1 MTLDWCIEVALLGLL
16 AFSSWPPPRTRL
28 ILRQPR
34 LLSDMVEAEFDQHTR
49 LYVVTHVRA
58 GGSTT
63 TTPLVADW
71 HQIATYAA
79 QCSGEIGTLYVCVLH
94 GVQKW
99 YWQWGL
105 MTDAPADANR
115 SRRDGRLR
123 HTKPYDCRQRI
134 DAVLEALE
142 ALEDRSTPSPC
153 RWRRRPRTTG

>member
-1 MTLDWCIEVALLGLL
+1 MTLDWCIEVALLSLL
-16 AFSSWPPPRTRL
+16 AFSSWPPPRAHL

-63 TTPLVADW
+63 TTPLVANW
-71 HQIATYAA
+71 HQIATYAT
-79 QCSGEIGTLYVCVLH
+79 QCSSEIGTLYVCVLH

-105 MTDAPADANR
+105 MTDAPADAARN
-115 SRRDGRLR
+115 RRDGRLR

-142 ALEDRSTPSPC
+142 DRRTPSPC
-153 RWRRRPRTTG
+153 RFRRRPRTTS

>member
-16 AFSSWPPPRTRL
+16 AFSSWPLSRARL
-28 ILRQPR
+28 LRQPR
-34 LLSDMVEAEFDQHTR
+34 LLSDIVEAEFDQNTR
-49 LYVVTHVRA
+49 LYVVTHVRV
-58 GGSTT
+58 GGST

-94 GVQKW
+94 GMQKW

-105 MTDAPADANR
+105 MTDAPADATR
-115 SRRDGRLR
+115 GRRDVRLR

-142 ALEDRSTPSPC
+142 DRRTPSAC
-153 RWRRRPRTTG
+153 RFRRRPRTIG